1 MMIPV
6 QQKSKRN
13 KKYPLFANVQLMWL
27 CLLLLPHMVDAD
39 SLKTHFKDDF
49 LIGAAVGRS
58 IVEGDT
64 PLANELVSK
73 HFNTLTVEND
83 MKAEVVSP
91 QRGQYDFSR
100 ADAFIDYAKAR
111 NAFVIGHTLIW
122 HNQTPSW
129 FFKNEKGEPF
139 DEEEQSR
146 VLNAHIKVMAE
157 RYLGRVH
164 AWDVLNEIIDD
175 DGSYRPTI
183 WVEQIGGGDKLAKM
197 AFRAAQKYAPNTELY
212 YNDFNAWKPGKV
224 KGIVRMIRMLK
235 KEGIRIDGIGIQGHW
250 GLNYPS
256 ISLIEEAIDA
266 YAAEGVKVMIS
277 EIDIDVLPITK
288 EGQVIGSGLL
298 HKQFQEPEFE
308 AFLDPYKENLPT
320 SVAKQLDARWTALF
334 SLFKRKSDAIDRVTF
349 WGVDDS
355 TSWKNDYPV
364 TNRTNYPLL
373 WNRDFSPKGALE
385 KILTL

>member
-1 MMIPV
+1 MIPV

-39 SLKTHFKDDF
+39 SPKTHFKDDF

-58 IVEGDT
+58 IVEGDS

-157 RYLGRVH
+157 RYLGQVH

>member
-1 MMIPV
+1 
-6 QQKSKRN
+6 
-13 KKYPLFANVQLMWL
+13 
-27 CLLLLPHMVDAD
+27 
-39 SLKTHFKDDF
+39 
-49 LIGAAVGRS
+49 
-58 IVEGDT
+58 
-64 PLANELVSK
+64 
-73 HFNTLTVEND
+73 
-83 MKAEVVSP
+83 
-91 QRGQYDFSR
+91 
-100 ADAFIDYAKAR
+100 
-111 NAFVIGHTLIW
+111 
-122 HNQTPSW
+122 
-129 FFKNEKGEPF
+129 
-139 DEEEQSR
+139 
-146 VLNAHIKVMAE
+146 
-157 RYLGRVH
+157 
-164 AWDVLNEIIDD
+164 VLNEIIDD